1 MVYPERMTTLGW
13 VVSIAIIVLLVAL
26 IIALVVWALEG
37 RRLPVAERPPE
48 PTRRTPHEAIAHR
61 YAAGEIDE
69 HEYRRV
75 RDVLA
80 ETPQTPATG
89 ESDEP
94 VSQSP
99 G

>member
-1 MVYPERMTTLGW
+1 MVYPERMTSLGW
-13 VVSIAIIVLLVAL
+13 VVSIAVVVLLAALIVAL
-26 IIALVVWALEG
+26 AVWAIEG

-48 PTRRTPHEAIAHR
+48 PTQRTPHEAIAHR

-69 HEYRRV
+69 HEYRRM

-80 ETPQTPATG
+80 EKPLAPAAAEG
-89 ESDEP
+89 DRP
-94 VSQSP
+94 VGHDP

>member
-1 MVYPERMTTLGW
+1 MNYPERMTTLGW
-13 VVSIAIIVLLVAL
+13 VVSIAVVVLLVAL
-26 IIALVVWALEG
+26 IVALVVWALEG

-80 ETPQTPATG
+80 EEPQPPAAA

-94 VSQSP
+94 VGHGP

>member
-1 MVYPERMTTLGW
+1 MVYPEHMTTLGW
-13 VVSIAIIVLLVAL
+13 VVSTAIMVMLVAL
-26 IIALVVWALEG
+26 IVALVVWAVQG
-37 RRLPVAERPPE
+37 RHLPVAEQPPE
-48 PTRRTPHEAIAHR
+48 PSPRTPHEAVAHR

-80 ETPQTPATG
+80 ETPQPRAAP

-94 VSQSP
+94 AGP
-99 G
+99 GAG